1 MIPPTVEELFKNHAD
16 GLTLTW
22 VAGQGGDRRVILLET
37 GQKLAHVGYLNL
49 IHPPQIQ
56 IVGPY
61 ELAYLDALARNVYQ
75 DLLKQI
81 FENEN
86 LACIIV
92 VDCPSVPPD
101 LFHAADKYQVPLF
114 SSQLSGEN
122 IVNYLH
128 ATIARL
134 LAQRIT
140 MHGVFMDVLG
150 MGVLITGE
158 SGTGK
163 SELALE
169 LVSRGHRLIADDAT
183 EFSRIA
189 PETISGTCPLSGMNA
204 FLEVRGLG
212 ILNVQALFGDSA
224 IKNDK
229 YLRLIVH
236 LKHMTSKGL
245 QNIDRLQ
252 GDSGVRSILGVDI
265 PEINLPV
272 APGRNLAVLLESAVR
287 NHSLKKQGYNAADE
301 FCELQRQA
309 IYMQQN

>member
-1 MIPPTVEELFKNHAD
+1 MIPLSIGELFKNYAE

-22 VAGQGGDRRVILLET
+22 LAGRGGEDRVILLET
-37 GQKLAHVGYLNL
+37 DQKLAHVGYLNL

-86 LACIIV
+86 LACIIM
-92 VDCPSVPPD
+92 VDCPEVPAD
-101 LFHAADKYQVPLF
+101 LRHAAEEYQIPLF
-114 SSQLSGEN
+114 RAQLSGEN
-122 IVNYLH
+122 LINYLH
-128 ATIARL
+128 TSIARL

-140 MHGVFMDVLG
+140 MHGVFLDVLG

-189 PETISGTCPLSGMNA
+189 PETISGACLLSGINP

-212 ILNVQALFGDSA
+212 VLNVQALFGDSA
-224 IKNDK
+224 IKKDK

-236 LKHMTSKGL
+236 LEQMTSEGL
-245 QNIDRLQ
+245 QNVDRLQ
-252 GDSGVRSILGVDI
+252 GDFGVRRILGVDI
-265 PEINLPV
+265 PEILLPV
-272 APGRNLAVLLESAVR
+272 APGRNLAVLLEAAVR

-309 IYMQQN
+309 MYMSN